1 MTTKTQVNRPT
12 QSKINYTALVI
23 QIIGILAIL
32 DVIPVEL
39 EQPLVEV
46 TMIVG
51 PALIQVF
58 RTWFTEPK
66 KWEN

>member
-1 MTTKTQVNRPT
+1 MKTQVNAATR
-12 QSKINYTALVI
+12 SKINYTALII

-32 DVIPVEL
+32 DVIPTEM

-66 KWEN
+66 